1 MILLAGAILGKFGG
15 CYGAARQAGENHR
28 DGMEIGALMTSR
40 GPMELIILNNGL
52 QQKLVTIQVFT
63 MMVLMALV
71 TTVIAA
77 PLFERL
83 YRRPMAKLPPETI
96 PAI

>member
-1 MILLAGAILGKFGG
+1 
-15 CYGAARQAGENHR
+15 
-28 DGMEIGALMTSR
+28 
-40 GPMELIILNNGL
+40 
-52 QQKLVTIQVFT
+52 
-63 MMVLMALV
+63 MALV